1 MGKPF
6 ELNQL
11 EETFNEIMEE
21 KRQSVARA
29 FFDKCNDVTI
39 EIEKEVKELQITKMA
54 YDREADVF
62 SEVIARYK

>member
-1 MGKPF
+1 
-6 ELNQL
+6 
-11 EETFNEIMEE
+11 MEE